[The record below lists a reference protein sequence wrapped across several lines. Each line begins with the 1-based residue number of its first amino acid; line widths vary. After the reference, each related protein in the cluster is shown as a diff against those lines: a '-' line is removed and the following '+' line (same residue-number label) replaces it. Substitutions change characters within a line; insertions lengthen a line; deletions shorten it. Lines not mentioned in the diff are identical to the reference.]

1 MVRTCPAD
9 DVDTRSKRMIRLLFK
24 FLLLVAALA
33 LSAGALAQEKVI
45 FATNAKAQAG
55 QGGFYQALADGT
67 FAKYALSVEIQQGG
81 PEVNNQPLLAAGK
94 VDFLMTVNLP
104 GSDNSG
110 RNSAPTIVV
119 ASLFQKAPRSTDLPD
134 PGFSAYAA
142 SIETRADTA
151 SNKPE
156 TVRKFVHASI
166 VGWTN
171 YLYGDNRAANELIK
185 RANPDVTD
193 ADLAAAIAVMKKL
206 GLAAGGESA
215 AR

>member
-1 MVRTCPAD
+1 MT
-9 DVDTRSKRMIRLLFK
+9 RLLFK
-24 FLLLVAALA
+24 FLLLIAVLA
-33 LSAGALAQEKVI
+33 LSAGASAQEKVI
-45 FATNAKAQAG
+45 FATTAKAQAG

-67 FAKYALSVEIQQGG
+67 YTQYGLSVEIRQGG

-94 VDFLMTVNLP
+94 VDFLMTGKLP
-104 GSDNSG
+104 GSDDSG
-110 RNSAPTIVV
+110 RSGAPTVVV
-119 ASLFQKAPRSTDLPD
+119 ASIFQKDARFTDLPD
-134 PGFSAYAA
+134 TGFSTYAA
-142 SIETRADTA
+142 SIQTRADTA

-166 VGWTN
+166 VGWTH